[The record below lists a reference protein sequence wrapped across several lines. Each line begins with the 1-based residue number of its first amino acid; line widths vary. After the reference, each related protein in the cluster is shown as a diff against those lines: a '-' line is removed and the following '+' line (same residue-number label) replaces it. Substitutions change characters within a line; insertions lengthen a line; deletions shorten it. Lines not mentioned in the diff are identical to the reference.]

1 MRHPWLV
8 WLSLSLALI
17 WQYWPLPLEL
27 RVWLPDLTVIVC
39 LFWLVRTP
47 HGISAF
53 TIGFI
58 GLARDILDQNSMLG
72 PHLLALSLTAYF
84 ALVLRNRFI
93 SWHLS
98 GQWLA
103 ACVLIS
109 LYFFCCHWVLLLDG
123 SYANKDFFWQP
134 LVSTALVWP
143 VCFALLRRWEESYSP
158 ISSAS

>member
-8 WLSLSLALI
+8 WLSFSIALI

-27 RVWLPDLTVIVC
+27 RVWLPDLTIIVC

-53 TIGFI
+53 TIGFV

-93 SWHLS
+93 SWHFS

-103 ACVLIS
+103 ASALIGW
-109 LYFFCCHWVLLLDG
+109 YFFCCHWVLLLDG
-123 SYANKDFFWQP
+123 SYANKSFFWQP
-134 LVSTALVWP
+134 LVATALAWP
-143 VCFALLRRWEESYSP
+143 VGFVLLRRWEESYSP
-158 ISSAS
+158 ISSAA